1 MESARTHDLLAI
13 ADLVRTGQATSRGM
27 IGRQLGL
34 RSTTVSDL
42 VGQLV
47 ARDVLHEST
56 LRSRSKGRPAAVLLF
71 NAHRLGAVFVTV
83 IDQTLVGCAV
93 DLNLRVIGT
102 VTAAPPHLSDN
113 AVLGETLRRLVRDTA
128 ALFQPETKVCA
139 IVCSLSG
146 LLDARRNTW
155 CVSSRW
161 PNMRNLDLAATLA
174 DFACRVWLIRNLDA
188 ELAGLRLSQHHGAEE
203 TALLLHWGHGIG
215 AAFAAGGDVVNR
227 NRGRF
232 CEIGHWSLGNAQ
244 GRPCNCGNTDCLETV
259 AALWSIGPKLAR
271 DFSGLPQSEREIAA
285 HLGQADLL
293 NSQVMGSALSEMLRL
308 TANLCRLLF
317 PDRVILTGPFVQ
329 NPDIFARFVEALTD
343 APILR
348 TLDKLRVSVS
358 DAQLA
363 PEIAGAL
370 TEPFAQAMANM
381 VSADEVPDQGTPF
394 VQS

>member
-1 MESARTHDLLAI
+1 METPRTHDLLAI
-13 ADLVRTGQATSRGM
+13 ADLVRDGRATSRGM

-56 LRSRSKGRPAAVLLF
+56 LRSRSKGRPAAVLSF

-83 IDQTLVGCAV
+83 IDQTLVACAV

-102 VTAAPPHLSDN
+102 LSAAPPHLSDN
-113 AVLGETLRRLVRDTA
+113 DALIAALRRLVADTA
-128 ALFQPETKVCA
+128 ALFPPETELCA

-146 LLDARRNTW
+146 LLDVPRSTW

-161 PNMRNLDLAATLA
+161 PNMRNLDLGQALA
-174 DFACRVWLIRNLDA
+174 EFACRVWLIRNLDA
-188 ELAGLRLSQHHGAEE
+188 ELAGLRLYERHGAEE

-227 NRGRF
+227 NRGRS
-232 CEIGHWSLGNAQ
+232 CEIGHWRLGNGQ
-244 GRPCNCGNTDCLETV
+244 NRQCTCGNTDCLETV
-259 AALWSIGPKLAR
+259 AALWSIGPKLAQ
-271 DFSGLPQSEREIAA
+271 DFPGLPQSEREIAA
-285 HLGQADLL
+285 HLGHADLL
-293 NSQVMGSALSEMLRL
+293 DSTVVRKALSEMLRL

-329 NPDIFARFVEALTD
+329 NPDIFGRFVEALSD

-348 TLDKLRVSVS
+348 SLDKVRVSVG
-358 DAQLA
+358 DGHLA

-370 TEPFAQAMANM
+370 SEPFAQALADM
-381 VSADEVPDQGTPF
+381 VSCDGKVRPMP
-394 VQS
+394 